1 MSDGQ
6 ADDCQMPCDPD
17 CEIGPVHCWNWHNP
31 RHKPYWH
38 DPAECD
44 RSRASGDAG

>member
-1 MSDGQ
+1 
-6 ADDCQMPCDPD
+6 MPCDPD

-31 RHKPYWH
+31 RHKPYWY